1 MAEPEKGVERTKE
14 HHSDAEHGKRGG
26 RGAGHRGT
34 LFYKQPAGRDRG
46 REQSNESEKE
56 EVCNWD
62 KPGETSEDDHE
73 FINF

>member
-1 MAEPEKGVERTKE
+1 MI
-14 HHSDAEHGKRGG
+14 
-26 RGAGHRGT
+26 
-34 LFYKQPAGRDRG
+34 FYKKPAGRDRG